1 MAKRDLWEAMLERKR
16 PLDIA
21 LVTDWMVG
29 AAVALGCLAVV
40 LALLATIG
48 GE

>member
-29 AAVALGCLAVV
+29 AAVALGFFVMVVALAAVM
-40 LALLATIG
+40 G
-48 GE
+48 GD